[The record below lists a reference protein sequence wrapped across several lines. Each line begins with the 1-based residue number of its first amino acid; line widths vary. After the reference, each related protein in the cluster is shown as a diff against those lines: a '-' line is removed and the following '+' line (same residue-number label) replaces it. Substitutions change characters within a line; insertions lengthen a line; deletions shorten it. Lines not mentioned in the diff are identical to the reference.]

1 MTIAQIEH
9 NLQALFTNFQQDE
22 FIYQLLLAYGHPQ
35 ATIVRLKSG
44 DRNLSKIAG
53 EIDWKK
59 KLFFKSID
67 LEGIEQIKDIPNFQG
82 FLKHDP
88 RFVILT
94 DYTKFL
100 AFDTKT
106 EESLAIA
113 LEELPKH
120 YDFFL
125 PWAGIEK
132 ATLQQENPADV
143 KAAEKMARLYDE
155 IRKDNQTDAPTAEEV
170 HNLNVFLSRLL
181 FCFFAEDTGI
191 FEKSQFSIDLKNHTQ
206 EDGND
211 LNSYLDRLFAIM
223 NQPFAERDAALPKH
237 LADFPYVNG
246 GLFRHL
252 HHAPRFSRK
261 SRTLLLECGDL
272 DWAAINPDIF
282 GSMIQA
288 VVTPEHRGGMG
299 MHYTSVPNIMKVIE
313 PLFLNELKEEFEN
326 AKGNLKKIN
335 ELLKRIWRIKIF
347 DPACGSGNFLIIA
360 YKELR
365 KLEMAIFKEI
375 DRINQTFS
383 TQFSGIQLNNFY
395 GIELDDFA
403 HEVAILS
410 LWLAEHQMNQ
420 AFFNEFGRIKSPLPL
435 QSNGNIVQGN
445 ACRLDWEKV
454 CPKNPDDEIYILGNP
469 PYLGSS
475 LQSAEQKS
483 DMSFVF
489 TGIKDYKKL
498 DYITCW
504 FLKGANFIQ
513 NQNAQFAFVS
523 TNSICQG
530 EQVALLWPHIFNRNL
545 EIGFAHT
552 SFKWTNN
559 AKANAGVSVVIVG
572 VRNIEIKGS
581 KVIFNNKNKAIVQTI
596 NGYLIAASNIFVQ
609 SRQNS
614 ISNLPIMIKGSSPGD
629 NGYLLLNEHEKV
641 ELLSKYPYISNLIKK
656 YTGAYEF
663 MNGENRYCLWMSSK
677 DIEAVKSVDELQE
690 RFEKCR
696 QFRLNSTKEATRKK
710 AIYPYEFDEK
720 KYLESDSLL
729 IPQTGSEKRKYLPI
743 GFMTSDT
750 VISNAARVI
759 YNAKPYHFSILSSN
773 IHIIWVRAVAGR
785 LKMDMQ
791 YSNSL
796 CYNTFP
802 FPPISEAQKQELE
815 ERAYGILETREAYS
829 EKTLAQLYDP
839 DKMPADLREA
849 HRQNDLAVE
858 RCYRSKPFESDEER
872 LEYLFKLYEQMIE
885 EEKTKGTL
893 FAVEKKTKK
902 KK

>member
-469 PYLGSS
+469 PYLGSKN
-475 LQSAEQKS
+475 QSSEQKK
-483 DMSFVF
+483 DMEYVF
-489 TGIKDYKKL
+489 RKLPNFAKL
-498 DYITCW
+498 DYIACW
-504 FLKGANFIQ
+504 FKLSSDYFIHLDGAYS
-513 NQNAQFAFVS
+513 FVS

-530 EQVALLWPHIFNRNL
+530 EQVSVLWPYIFNNNQ
-545 EIGFAHT
+545 EITFAYQ
-552 SFKWTNN
+552 SFNWSNN
-559 AKANAGVSVVIVG
+559 AKDKAGVTCIIVG
-572 VRNIEIKGS
+572 VSYKKVGKEKKIFTTRSSFNVKNIS
-581 KVIFNNKNKAIVQTI
+581 P
-596 NGYLIAASNIFVQ
+596 YLISGSNLCIYP
-609 SRQNS
+609 RQTS
-614 ISNLPIMIKGSSPGD
+614 ISKFPVMVRGSQPTDDGNLILSE
-629 NGYLLLNEHEKV
+629 LEKQD
-641 ELLSKYPYISNLIKK
+641 LTLKYPEAQKLIKL
-656 YTGAYEF
+656 YMGADDF
-663 MNGENRYCLWMSSK
+663 INDKKRWCLWILDNQLKEAEMIPPIK
-677 DIEAVKSVDELQE
+677 DRID
-690 RFEKCR
+690 KCR
-696 QFRLNSTKEATRKK
+696 GFRLSSTKEATVKK
-710 AIYPYEFDEK
+710 AELSYKFDEVK
-720 KYLESDSLL
+720 HKDSTSIIFPVISSFRRDY
-729 IPQTGSEKRKYLPI
+729 IPV
-743 GFMTSDT
+743 GFLDHNV
-750 VISNAARVI
+750 VISNKAQVVYDALPFI
-759 YNAKPYHFSILSSN
+759 FSILTSKLHMLWLGITSSRMRN
-773 IHIIWVRAVAGR
+773 
-785 LKMDMQ
+785 DYQ
-791 YSNSL
+791 YSNTLS
-796 CYNTFP
+796 YNTFP

-885 EEKTKGTL
+885 EEQTKGTL